1 MRHLLLAAGVA
12 AAAAPARAAGPVD
25 FARDV
30 RPILSGQCFVCHG
43 PDAKARK
50 ADLRLDVRRDAVAA
64 KAIVPGKA
72 GESELIR
79 RITASDPD
87 ERMPPAGSK
96 KPTLSPAQ
104 IDLLKRWVD
113 EGAKYADH
121 WSFAKLTRPPVPA
134 PARKDWGRNPVDAFV
149 LARLEQEGLAPA
161 PEADRVTLIRRL
173 SFDLTGLPPTPEEVR
188 AFAADRSPDAYEKV
202 VDRLL
207 ASPHYGE
214 RMAVWWLD
222 LVRYADS
229 IGYHSDNPMNVA
241 PYRDYVIRAFNENE
255 PFDRFTVEQ
264 IAGDLLPHPTTRQR
278 VASAYNRLLQTTEE
292 GGAQPLEYEAK
303 YAADRVRNY
312 GQVWLGGTLMCAEC
326 HDHKF
331 DPYTQKDFYSVAAF
345 FADVQE
351 AAVGRREP
359 GMLVATPAQEAE
371 LKRLDAAAAR
381 AVAKLTAAGAVV
393 PTGALTRER
402 TAVAAARK
410 ARDDFEASIP
420 HTLVTTAGPPRTVR
434 ILPRGNWLD
443 ASGPVVAPATPAFL
457 PPLPP
462 KADPK
467 ARYTRLDLARWT
479 VSPDN
484 PLTPRV
490 LANRLWKLAFGRGIS
505 RSLEESGSQGEPP
518 THPELLD
525 WLACELR
532 DGWDVKKM
540 VRLLVTSGAYRQSS
554 AEPPALRERDPANRL
569 YARQDRFRLDAEF
582 VRDTALAV
590 SGLLV
595 PEVGG
600 PSVKPYQP
608 AGYWAALNFP
618 TREWQNDTGERLY
631 RRGLYTHRQRTFPH
645 PALLAFDAPSREE
658 CTCERPR
665 SNIPQQALVLLNDP
679 EFVEAARVLAAKA
692 VELGGKDD
700 AARAGWVFERATGRR
715 PTADETGV
723 LLALLAKHRAEY
735 AADAERA
742 KKLLAVGAARTSS
755 DVPPAE
761 LAAWTSVARVVL
773 NLHETVTR
781 E

>member
-1 MRHLLLAAGVA
+1 MRQLLLLAAACAGL
-12 AAAAPARAAGPVD
+12 PARAGGPVD

-30 RPILSGQCFVCHG
+30 RPILSGHCFTCHG

-50 ADLRLDVRRDAVAA
+50 ADLRLDVRDQAVAA
-64 KAIVPGKA
+64 RAIVPGKA
-72 GESELIR
+72 DASELVR
-79 RITASDPD
+79 RLTAADPD
-87 ERMPPAGSK
+87 ERMPPTGSK
-96 KPTLSPAQ
+96 KPTLTPAQ
-104 IDLLKRWVD
+104 VDLLKRWIN

-121 WSFAKLTRPPVPA
+121 WSFAKLTRPAVPTPTD
-134 PARKDWGRNPVDAFV
+134 PARVRNPVDAFIRD
-149 LARLEQEGLAPA
+149 RLDREGLAPS

-173 SFDLTGLPPTPEEVR
+173 SFDLTGLPPTPDEVR
-188 AFAADRSPDAYEKV
+188 AFVADRSPDAYEKL

-229 IGYHSDNPMNVA
+229 IGYHSDNPVNVS
-241 PYRDYVIRAFNENE
+241 PYRDYVIRAFNENV

-264 IAGDLLPHPTTRQR
+264 LAGDLLPSPTVRQR
-278 VASAYNRLLQTTEE
+278 VASGYNRLLQTTEE
-292 GGAQPLEYEAK
+292 GGAQAREYEAK
-303 YAADRVRNY
+303 YASDRVRNY

-359 GMLVATPAQEAE
+359 GLMLATPAQEAE

-381 AVAKLTAAGAVV
+381 AAVTAATAGAVIPPGV
-393 PTGALTRER
+393 LVRER
-402 TAVAAARK
+402 AAAAAAKKKRE
-410 ARDDFEASIP
+410 DYEASIP

-434 ILPRGNWLD
+434 VLPRGNWLD
-443 ASGPVVAPATPAFL
+443 TSGPVVAPNVPGFL
-457 PPLPP
+457 PPLPA

-467 ARYTRLDLARWT
+467 ARSTRLDLARWT
-479 VSPDN
+479 VAPDN

-490 LANRLWKLAFGRGIS
+490 LANRLWKLFFGRGIS
-505 RSLEESGSQGEPP
+505 RSLEESGTQGEPP

-525 WLACELR
+525 WLASDVR
-532 DGWDVKKM
+532 DGWDVKKL
-540 VRLLVTSGAYRQSS
+540 VRLLVTSSAYRQSS
-554 AEPPALRERDPANRL
+554 AETPALRERDPANHL
-569 YARQDRFRLDAEF
+569 YARQGRYRLDAEF
-582 VRDTALAV
+582 VRDNALAV
-590 SGLLV
+590 SGLLALA
-595 PEVGG
+595 VGG

-618 TREWQNDTGERLY
+618 VREWQNDAGEKLY
-631 RRGLYTHRQRTFPH
+631 RRGLYTHWQRTFPH
-645 PALLAFDAPSREE
+645 PAMLAFDAPSREE

-692 VELGGKDD
+692 IVADGRDD
-700 AARAGWVFERATGRR
+700 AARAGWMFERATGRR
-715 PTADETGV
+715 PTSDETKV
-723 LLALLAKHRAEY
+723 LLDLLAKHRTEF
-735 AADAERA
+735 AADSDGA
-742 KKLLAVGAARTSS
+742 KKLLAVGAGAAPT

-761 LAAWTSVARVVL
+761 LAAWASVARVVL
-773 NLHETVTR
+773 NLHETMTR